1 MSASNISLS
10 PDELR
15 LVLRAMK
22 RLRFETEH
30 NIRKNVARGWEPQPG
45 RLDLQTEMLKRID
58 ELGERLSSYGE
69 SLPS

>member
-1 MSASNISLS
+1 
-10 PDELR
+10 
-15 LVLRAMK
+15 MK